1 MTPIIPSMKVG
12 RLLEEFPELEETL
25 IGLSPQ
31 FKKLKNPVLRRTVAN
46 IVTLQQAAA
55 TGGIPVDQLVNT
67 LRKDA
72 GQPELNLEGASD
84 VATDQPRPDWMDQ
97 NREITQLDVTETI
110 QSCGVPLDEVLAAA
124 RALNLGQILE
134 LIAPLYP
141 APIVEKLTDEAFK
154 SWSRPDGDQFHIY
167 FFKG

>member
-55 TGGIPVDQLVNT
+55 TGGIPVDKLVNT
-67 LRKDA
+67 LRAKS
-72 GQPELNLEGASD
+72 GQPELNLESAPEAS
-84 VATDQPRPDWMDQ
+84 AQPRPDWMNQ
-97 NREITQLDVTETI
+97 NRPVTQLDVSETI
-110 QSCGVPLDEVLAAA
+110 QSGGVPLGEVMNAA
-124 RALNLGQILE
+124 RAMNPGEVLE

-141 APIVEKLTDEAFK
+141 APIVDKLADEGFK
-154 SWSRPDGDQFHIY
+154 SWARPVGEQFHIY